1 MLKYFSLSSYAR
13 TDGYDELILPFLRQM
28 SHLEELHLFL
38 NILKEQRLSV
48 VDGNDLQ
55 KNLLIHLSQLKRFHF
70 SIYTY
75 VCELNIPISHENI
88 CLSNDDLQ
96 QSFIDNQFGQV
107 RSYVHQNSS
116 KYIYGCH
123 VYSIPYQF
131 KEFLRLGYSFA
142 NDVFIAVR
150 TLFIHDYICWD
161 DHFFKRIN
169 QSFPLIETL
178 IMGNSSPQTN
188 QFQLSNNRK
197 QFPIMIFNR
206 LSNLHLNHL
215 HIDYIELFL
224 FSRYSHLPRLSQLE
238 IDYEQLNTLTN
249 SFTNDPTQFNFSHIR
264 RLITNEAFVRSQNFS
279 KYFPSLE

>member
-1 MLKYFSLSSYAR
+1 MR
-13 TDGYDELILPFLRQM
+13 TNDYDEINLPFLRQM
-28 SHLEELHLFL
+28 SNLEELHLFL
-38 NILKEQRLSV
+38 NIFRGLR
-48 VDGNDLQ
+48 
-55 KNLLIHLSQLKRFHF
+55 
-70 SIYTY
+70 
-75 VCELNIPISHENI
+75 
-88 CLSNDDLQ
+88 SNDDLQ
-96 QSFIDNQFGQV
+96 QSFVDNQFGQI
-107 RSYVHQNSS
+107 RSYVHPN
-116 KYIYGCH
+116 IFLD
-123 VYSIPYQF
+123 VMSIQL
-131 KEFLRLGYSFA
+131 KQFLRLGYSFP

-215 HIDYIELFL
+215 EIDYIELFL